1 MYWMNNRWNY
11 RDAISLIWFIIKEEP
26 VEETPTENGEK
37 KKKKKKKKKTV
48 ETTEETLV
56 EKTEETPKE
65 EEPTGEKK
73 KKKKK
78 KKKPVESE
86 DKTDEKEPE
95 PKKEEPK
102 KEANSSDEEK
112 KKKKKKKKVKE
123 EAFEDNSSDDESGL
137 RQDSTADLKVVQDTT
152 PSSPISREGILKE
165 GWLEK
170 KGVIRH
176 NWTKRWMV
184 LQGNQIKYFQK
195 ENDPKGP
202 RGSISLVNA
211 DLYPHVQKKKVDLAT
226 YFNIRV
232 NDRDFLIRAS
242 DIQSKEEWISAIKKG
257 IVKDEG
263 VPEKR
268 TLVKKTSF
276 LGVVKK

>member
-1 MYWMNNRWNY
+1 
-11 RDAISLIWFIIKEEP
+11 
-26 VEETPTENGEK
+26 VT
-37 KKKKKKKKKTV
+37 
-48 ETTEETLV
+48 
-56 EKTEETPKE
+56 
-65 EEPTGEKK
+65 
-73 KKKKK
+73 
-78 KKKPVESE
+78 
-86 DKTDEKEPE
+86 
-95 PKKEEPK
+95 
-102 KEANSSDEEK
+102 
-112 KKKKKKKKVKE
+112 
-123 EAFEDNSSDDESGL
+123 
-137 RQDSTADLKVVQDTT
+137 
-152 PSSPISREGILKE
+152 SREGIVKE

-184 LQGNQIKYFQK
+184 MQGNQIKYFQK
-195 ENDPKGP
+195 ENDAKGP

-211 DLYPHVQKKKVDLAT
+211 DLYPHVQKKKVDLPT

-242 DIQSKEEWISAIKKG
+242 DMQSKEEWVAAIKKC
-257 IVKDEG
+257 IVKDVA

>member
-1 MYWMNNRWNY
+1 
-11 RDAISLIWFIIKEEP
+11 
-26 VEETPTENGEK
+26 VT
-37 KKKKKKKKKTV
+37 
-48 ETTEETLV
+48 
-56 EKTEETPKE
+56 
-65 EEPTGEKK
+65 
-73 KKKKK
+73 
-78 KKKPVESE
+78 
-86 DKTDEKEPE
+86 
-95 PKKEEPK
+95 
-102 KEANSSDEEK
+102 
-112 KKKKKKKKVKE
+112 
-123 EAFEDNSSDDESGL
+123 
-137 RQDSTADLKVVQDTT
+137 
-152 PSSPISREGILKE
+152 REGILKE

-176 NWTKRWMV
+176 NWTKRWMI

-211 DLYPHVQKKKVDLAT
+211 DLYPHVQKKKIDLPT

-232 NDRDFLIRAS
+232 NDRDFLIRAT
-242 DIQSKEEWISAIKKG
+242 DIQSKEEWISAIKKH

-263 VPEKR
+263 VPEKK